1 MDFSLELIEWS
12 SFEGSSKL
20 QVRLSLRKSQVA
32 SQVGAYP
39 GFCGMKGIF
48 LLLLDGMLV

>member
-1 MDFSLELIEWS
+1 MDFFIGLIEWS
-12 SFEGSSKL
+12 SLEGCSKL
-20 QVRLSLRKSQVA
+20 QVRLSLRTSQVA

-39 GFCGMKGIF
+39 GFCSMKGIF